1 MTVAATDV
9 HTTARKSTERLIGE
23 SAALLHTVAG
33 TPDTEDEGRVT
44 ARQRVEQLL
53 DEGSFVELDE
63 FLGRH
68 ASSPTD
74 TGDGRLPGDGAVC
87 GHGTVDGRPVAVFAF
102 GFPGL
107 GSALSE
113 AHARKAGTAIDFA
126 LKTGCPVIAIHDTG
140 GTRIQDSTGALGAYG
155 QVLRRHARASG
166 VVPQISLITGSCTGS
181 GVHSPALTDFTVMVD
196 RTSHLLTTAPDIVTT
211 VTGEEVD
218 PEELGGARTHNT
230 VSGSAHHLADSDE
243 DAVEY
248 VKALLSYL
256 PSNNLEDPP
265 AYPDEDSDVDTSTED
280 RELDT
285 IVPETAHQ
293 PYDMHRLVECLLD
306 EGELLQTQALFA
318 PNIITGFGRVEGRP
332 VGVVANQPLHLAGCL
347 DIDASEKAARFIRT
361 CDAFNVP
368 VLTFVDVPG
377 FLPVTE
383 QELRGIGRRAA
394 KLAYAY
400 AEATVPLITVVTRKA
415 YGGAY
420 DIMGSKQLGADL
432 AIAWPTAQIAV
443 SGARDAVGLL
453 DPVAGES
460 AEAEDPAVVEARRAQ
475 LMSVYQSALL
485 TPRHAAERGHVD
497 TVIAPSRTREY
508 LVRGLRALSTKREA
522 QPERK
527 HGNIPL

>member
-1 MTVAATDV
+1 MAEAATDV
-9 HTTARKSTERLIGE
+9 HTTVRKTTELWPLNND
-23 SAALLHTVAG
+23 SAAFFRTVACP
-33 TPDTEDEGRVT
+33 PDTEGAGRVT
-44 ARQRVEQLL
+44 ARQRVGQLL
-53 DEGSFVELDE
+53 DEDSFVELNE
-63 FLGRH
+63 FLGRN
-68 ASSPTD
+68 AVSPAD
-74 TGDGRLPGDGAVC
+74 TGDGAVC

-102 GFPGL
+102 GFPGV

-113 AHARKAGTAIDFA
+113 AHAQRACTAIDFA

-140 GTRIQDSTGALGAYG
+140 STRSQDSAGSLGAYG

-166 VVPQISLITGSCTGS
+166 VVPQISLITGSCTGT
-181 GVHSPALTDFTVMVD
+181 GVHSIALTDFTVMVD

-211 VTGEEVD
+211 ITGEDFDV
-218 PEELGGARTHNT
+218 EELGGARTHNT

-248 VKALLSYL
+248 VKDLLSYL

-265 AYPDEDSDVDTSTED
+265 ADPDEDADLETHAED
-280 RELDT
+280 GELDT
-285 IVPETAHQ
+285 IVPETSHQ
-293 PYDMHRLVECLLD
+293 PYDMQQLVECLLD
-306 EGELLQTQALFA
+306 DDELLQTQALFA

-347 DIDASEKAARFIRT
+347 DIDAAEKAARFIRT

-368 VLTFVDVPG
+368 LLTFVDVPG
-377 FLPVTE
+377 FLPSSE
-383 QELRGIGRRAA
+383 QELGGIGRRAA
-394 KLAYAY
+394 KLVYAY

-420 DIMGSKQLGADL
+420 DVMGSRQLGADL

-443 SGARDAVGLL
+443 SGARDAIALL
-453 DPVAGES
+453 DPVDGDGIEGEDRAG
-460 AEAEDPAVVEARRAQ
+460 AEARRAE
-475 LMSVYQSALL
+475 LMSRYQNALL

-497 TVIAPSRTREY
+497 TVVAPSQTREY